1 MHQIIVLSDACAH
14 LMLVATAARPTTAS
28 LQGVCFDLSGVLH
41 IGDTAITNASKAV
54 SLARSAGLRVAFVS
68 NTSKA
73 TSAQLLKQLTSL
85 GIDARASEVCVYG
98 WLSWCCGTKA
108 IVSSPFHSRL
118 VSL

>member
-1 MHQIIVLSDACAH
+1 MHQLTVLIAACAN
-14 LMLVATAARPTTAS
+14 LMLVATTARPTTAS

-41 IGDTAITNASKAV
+41 IGDTAITNASEAV

-73 TSAQLLKQLTSL
+73 TSGQLLKQLTSL
-85 GIDARASEVCVYG
+85 GIDVRASEVCTCG
-98 WLSWCCGTKA
+98 WHGVCGTPA
-108 IVSSPFHSRL
+108 FVPPPFHSKL